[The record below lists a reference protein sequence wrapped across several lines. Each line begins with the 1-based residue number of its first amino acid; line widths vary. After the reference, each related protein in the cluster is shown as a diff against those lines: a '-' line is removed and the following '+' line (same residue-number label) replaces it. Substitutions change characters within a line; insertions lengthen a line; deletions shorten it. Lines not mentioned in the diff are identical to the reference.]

1 MSLIIKSVS
10 AGGKRFRI
18 LHADTYEEL
27 PTSGLSVG
35 DRAFAV
41 DTLLEYVAT
50 SATVWAPLAKAIG
63 TPDGTK
69 FLRDDYTWQ
78 AVEGGGGTPR
88 EDCIAQWNVSITKTN
103 IGTSFVNVYTQT
115 NSDGK
120 SVQIDTNGKTE
131 VKLYVLWNKVGSGT
145 QTVQVLEV
153 GTANV
158 LISMNVVS
166 GQNVSAL
173 TAIPAGLANAVK
185 FYVLQAKSTT
195 AADDPIFEGARIY
208 LK

>member
-1 MSLIIKSVS
+1 MSLLFGNTQSTTEIYNKTECDTAL
-10 AGGKRFRI
+10 AGKAASS
-18 LHADTYEEL
+18 HAHSGADI
-27 PTSGLSVG
+27 TSG
-35 DRAFAV
+35 
-41 DTLLEYVAT
+41 TVAPARLG
-50 SATVWAPLAKAIG
+50 SGSGGA
-63 TPDGTK
+63 TK
-69 FLRDDYTWQ
+69 FLREDSTWQ
-78 AVEGGGGTPR
+78 TAGGSGTPR
-88 EDCIAQWNVSITKTN
+88 EDCVAQWNVSITKTN

-166 GQNVSAL
+166 GRNVSAL
-173 TAIPAGLANAVK
+173 TAIPEGLANAVK
-185 FYVLQAKSTT
+185 FYALQVKSTT